1 MAARLPRSGAGAVHR
16 PRGDA
21 RSRLL
26 GAGRVSRSRNRLA
39 RLALPHPRR
48 APSRPEIASSLV
60 DEASLSRLGRWPL
73 SRRLYAK
80 AVEILDRAGARV
92 IAFDLLFAETEEPAP
107 QSLREAARAA
117 AERLREPQDAALR
130 STLARIAEDE
140 PDADFAGALR
150 ASGKVLLPV
159 AFPSFDGGVEEAP
172 LLAEHV
178 YQRLDPSTNAPL
190 FPLHPASTL
199 LPISPLS
206 EAAAGL
212 GHVMVAF
219 DRDGAP
225 RYDYLAVPFDAEFV
239 PSLAVRAA
247 AAYLG
252 LRWSEV
258 GLALGDGIKLGDIF
272 IPTDPAMRLVINY
285 RGPRAHDRDLLVR
298 DTGRR
303 QARPGPVHGPD
314 RADRRFV
321 HRDFGHLSRS
331 VRQHADPRHRASR
344 HDCRNHS
351 GA

>member
-1 MAARLPRSGAGAVHR
+1 MRSSPAPKCPKARPDCANRGVAWPRGSREAGLALSIALGVMLGLAYWAPGAFRDLETASLDLRFRIRGALPARAGDCCRPGRRGQPLPARPLAAEPPPLCQGGRDPRSRRR
-16 PRGDA
+16 PRHRFRPAVCRD
-21 RSRLL
+21 RK
-26 GAGRVSRSRNRLA
+26 SRS
-39 RLALPHPRR
+39 PR
-48 APSRPEIASSLV
+48 
-60 DEASLSRLGRWPL
+60 
-73 SRRLYAK
+73 
-80 AVEILDRAGARV
+80 
-92 IAFDLLFAETEEPAP
+92 
-107 QSLREAARAA
+107 SLREAARAA
-117 AERLREPQDAALR
+117 AERLREPEDAALR

-190 FPLHPASTL
+190 FPLQPASAL
-199 LPISPLS
+199 LPIPPLS

-239 PSLAVRAA
+239 PSLPVRAA

-258 GLALGDGIKLGDIF
+258 GLALGDGVKLGDIF
-272 IPTDPAMRLVINY
+272 IPTDPAMRLV
-285 RGPRAHDRDLLVR
+285 D
-298 DTGRR
+298 
-303 QARPGPVHGPD
+303 Q
-314 RADRRFV
+314 
-321 HRDFGHLSRS
+321 LSRP
-331 VRQHADPRHRASR
+331 ARARSRPTRSR
-344 HDCRNHS
+344 HWSKASSTRRGSRTGSC
-351 GA
+351 